1 MRTTPT
7 QLACGTPQSLRCVA
21 SLFSLVAPW
30 EMPKAS
36 GKPAAHSQDGF
47 LSASSHGF
55 GLSQGY
61 HRRMSGDNLL
71 GVPETLLPNDPAV
84 TDALAE
90 LEQVRAFDLG
100 ELVKKNPKSSLLWAL
115 LSDELWAVGATL
127 PSYAYA
133 RVGYHRGLDALRAA
147 GWRGQGPVPWSHEP
161 NRGVLRSLYALRRA
175 AESFG
180 ETDEVERLTTFLN
193 QSDRTAIAAIEA
205 TVRPV
210 ETVPVTEAIIIRGQ
224 D

>member
-1 MRTTPT
+1 
-7 QLACGTPQSLRCVA
+7 
-21 SLFSLVAPW
+21 
-30 EMPKAS
+30 
-36 GKPAAHSQDGF
+36 
-47 LSASSHGF
+47 
-55 GLSQGY
+55 
-61 HRRMSGDNLL
+61 MSGENLL
-71 GVPETLLPNDPAV
+71 GVPETLLPDDPAV
-84 TDALAE
+84 SDALAA
-90 LEQVRAFDLG
+90 LDTVRAFDLG

-133 RVGYHRGLDALRAA
+133 RVGYHRGLDALRGA
-147 GWRGQGPVPWSHEP
+147 GWRGHGPVPWSHEP
-161 NRGVLRSLYALRRA
+161 NRGVLRALYALRRA

-193 QSDRTAIAAIEA
+193 QSDPTAIAEIEA

-210 ETVPVTEAIIIRGQ
+210 DAVPVTEAIIIRGQ